1 MVSYTNIWYLV
12 GGNIAVEGSNY
23 VTLKQG
29 DKLIC
34 DKFKAAD
41 LSRMENKMWWA
52 SIIGLLASAAI
63 IFVVVVPNYRLTYTS
78 SGSMVPTIS
87 VGDIVLY
94 GPINNRDDIE
104 RGDIILYEPLNPA
117 PDEQSILNGLSGVYY
132 EKRVIGMPGERIRIE
147 DGIVYINGDCLEE
160 PYKVLSMDKNIS
172 RDMDEICIP
181 DGCYFVMGDNRDNS
195 ADSRV
200 TGPVP
205 YEDIHFSAIIVMPS
219 LAGFLTGVNNDALF
233 IG

>member
-1 MVSYTNIWYLV
+1 M
-12 GGNIAVEGSNY
+12 EDENY
-23 VTLKQG
+23 ITLKQG

-34 DKFKAAD
+34 DKFTLAD
-41 LSRMENKMWWA
+41 LSRMENRIKWA
-52 SIIGLLASAAI
+52 SIIGLLTAAAI
-63 IFVVVVPNYRLTYTS
+63 LFVVVIPNYRLTYTA

-94 GPINNRDDIE
+94 GPIGDRDDIE
-104 RGDIILYEPLNPA
+104 RGDIILYEPTNPA
-117 PDEQSILNGLSGVYY
+117 PDEQSILCGLSGTYY

-219 LAGFLTGVNNDALF
+219 LAGLLTGTNNDEFF